1 MAGTRSEDGY
11 HGSGTSPTGK
21 EHANMTLEY
30 LGKLTKVAHKM
41 LPAVRETRPL
51 MYWHYKTTLILAMQ
65 GDFPAARDLAEQLG
79 EFIEGSIASCLH
91 RGDLSAARELEN
103 ARTNILEGISS

>member
-1 MAGTRSEDGY
+1 
-11 HGSGTSPTGK
+11 
-21 EHANMTLEY
+21 
-30 LGKLTKVAHKM
+30 
-41 LPAVRETRPL
+41 
-51 MYWHYKTTLILAMQ
+51 
-65 GDFPAARDLAEQLG
+65 LAEQLG